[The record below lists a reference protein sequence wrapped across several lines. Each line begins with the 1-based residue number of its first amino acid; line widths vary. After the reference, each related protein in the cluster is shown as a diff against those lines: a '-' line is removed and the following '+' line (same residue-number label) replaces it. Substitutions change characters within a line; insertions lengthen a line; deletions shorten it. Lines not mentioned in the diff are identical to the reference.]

1 VTTDRER
8 DALSRIDID
17 QIVADTCD
25 LIRGRGENPGDT
37 EEDTVR
43 RLAAICRRIGAT
55 VELQEVAPGRSNLHA
70 AVGPVDGPALLFLG
84 HSDVVPA
91 GDGWTADP
99 FEPRVRDDAVIG
111 RGAADMKGGIAA
123 ALAAMRVVAAV
134 APGIRLELLC
144 TVDEEDRATG
154 VYAALAATPP
164 RAYLACVVA
173 EPTNLEVVIGC
184 RGATNLVVEI
194 DGAPAHAGKPDDGA
208 SSIYAAS
215 RIVEAVRR
223 NDDELAAGP
232 HDALLGRPTWNVG
245 TIVGGTGT
253 SVVPGHTTITIDRRT
268 MPGEDPGEILATLLG
283 DARADIADHRIP
295 NADRITVRGDVDM
308 VMPGFRTDAEA
319 PVARIASRALR
330 DLGAEGA
337 LTGWTAACEGGF
349 IARHHGTP
357 TVILGPGDINAQA
370 HQPDEQVD
378 IADLATA
385 ARAYTLI
392 ALRLASD
399 SDHHVAAESS
409 RSAPTR
415 SEVTT

>member
-1 VTTDRER
+1 VTDTRER
-8 DALSRIDID
+8 DALSRIDVD
-17 QIVADTCD
+17 EIVADTCE

-43 RLAAICRRIGAT
+43 RIAAICRRIGAS
-55 VELQEVAPGRSNLHA
+55 VHLQEVAPGRSNLHA
-70 AVGPVDGPALLFLG
+70 AIGPVDGPALLFLG

-91 GDGWTADP
+91 GDGWTGDP
-99 FEPRVRDDAVIG
+99 FQPRVGDGVVIG
-111 RGAADMKGGIAA
+111 RGASDMKGGIAA
-123 ALAAMRVVAAV
+123 ALAAMRAVAAV
-134 APGIRLELLC
+134 QPEVRLELLC

-154 VYAALAATPP
+154 VHAALAATPP

-194 DGAPAHAGKPDDGA
+194 DGAPAHAGRPTDGA
-208 SSIYAAS
+208 SAIYAAS

-223 NDDELAAGP
+223 SDDEFAAGP

-268 MPGEDPGEILATLLG
+268 MPGEDPVAILESLIG
-283 DARADIADHRIP
+283 DVRSDIADIGIP
-295 NADRITVRGDVDM
+295 NAERITVRGHVDM
-308 VMPGFRTDAEA
+308 VMPGFRTATDD

-349 IARHHGTP
+349 IAGHHGAP
-357 TVILGPGDINAQA
+357 TIILGPGDINNQA
-370 HQPDEQVD
+370 HQPDERVD
-378 IADLATA
+378 IDDLATA

-392 ALRLASD
+392 ALRLASHP
-399 SDHHVAAESS
+399 DHHVATEPS